1 MLKLESIDVVVAK
14 GTKLERE
21 VLSNLNLEVK
31 KGEFSVIIGG
41 NGAGKSTLFNVIS
54 GFMKPAKG
62 RILIDDVDVTNASQQ
77 KRAKDV
83 SIVMQDPRVGTME
96 RMTILE
102 NMAFAAKRGKFR
114 GLQFFNG
121 KAQREFF
128 QDRLSLLNMGL
139 EDRLSDSVMNL
150 SGGQRQALSLIMAIL
165 ADSKILLLDEITAAL
180 DPKIAETV
188 MYLANKIVE
197 DSDLTCLMITHNM
210 HHAIE
215 YGDRTML
222 LKNGQ
227 FLKTFTREEKQNIS
241 APALAA
247 MFEADFADV

>member
-1 MLKLESIDVVVAK
+1 MLKLESIDVMVAK

-54 GFMKPAKG
+54 GFMKPEKG
-62 RILIDDVDVTNASQQ
+62 RILINDEDVTVYSQQ
-77 KRAKDV
+77 KRAKNV

-102 NMAFAAKRGKFR
+102 NMSFAAKRGQLR
-114 GLQFFNG
+114 GLEFFNSRA
-121 KAQREFF
+121 KREFF
-128 QDRLSLLNMGL
+128 RDRLSLLNMGL
-139 EDRLSDSVMNL
+139 ENRLQDSVMNL

-165 ADSKILLLDEITAAL
+165 SNSKVLLLDEITAAL
-180 DPKIAETV
+180 DPKIAENV

-197 DSDLTCLMITHNM
+197 ETHLTCLMITHNM
-210 HHAIE
+210 HHAIK

-222 LKNGQ
+222 LKNGK
-227 FLKTFTREEKQNIS
+227 FLKTFNQAEKQNLS
-241 APALAA
+241 APELAA
-247 MFEADFADV
+247 MFEENFE

>member
-1 MLKLESIDVVVAK
+1 MLKLESIDVIVAK

-21 VLSNLNLEVK
+21 VLSGLSLEVK

-54 GFMKPAKG
+54 GFMKPEKG
-62 RILIDDVDVTNASQQ
+62 RILINDEDVTTRSQQ
-77 KRAKDV
+77 MRAKDV

-102 NMAFAAKRGKFR
+102 NMAFAAKRGQMR
-114 GLQFFNG
+114 GLGFFNG

-128 QDRLSLLNMGL
+128 RDRLSLLNMGL
-139 EDRLSDSVMNL
+139 ENRLQDSVMNL

-165 ADSKILLLDEITAAL
+165 SDSKILLLDEITAAL
-180 DPKIAETV
+180 DPKIAENV

-197 DSDLTCLMITHNM
+197 DSHLTCLMITHNM
-210 HHAIE
+210 HHALK

-227 FLKTFTREEKQNIS
+227 FLKTFSKEEKHNLT
-241 APALAA
+241 APELAG
-247 MFEADFADV
+247 MFEEDFD